1 MQTQTKRFL
10 LGTFG
15 GFVVASILN
24 WFACWFLPERSSMHV
39 LTGDL
44 ELEDTYFFKTD
55 DPTVEPSIKGVILKG
70 SKFKVEYKQGD
81 VNYVS
86 FFTVIS
92 DDVLKPISEP
102 IGVFEDR

>member
-10 LGTFG
+10 LGTIV
-15 GFVVASILN
+15 GFVIPSVLN
-24 WFACWFLPERSSMHV
+24 WFACWFLPERSSMRV
-39 LTGDL
+39 LTADL

-55 DPTVEPSIKGVILKG
+55 DPSREAPIRGVILEG
-70 SKFKVEYKQGD
+70 SVFKVEFKKAD
-81 VNYVS
+81 VNYVT

-92 DDVLKPISEP
+92 DDVLLPISEP